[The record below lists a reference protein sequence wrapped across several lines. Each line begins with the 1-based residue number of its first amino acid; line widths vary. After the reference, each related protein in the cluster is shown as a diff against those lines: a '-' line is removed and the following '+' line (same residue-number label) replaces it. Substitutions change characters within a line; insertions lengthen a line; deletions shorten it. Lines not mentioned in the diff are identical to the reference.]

1 MSTKSLQQVY
11 QNYLQQIRYAKTGKI
26 LKIFRLLI
34 LKMRKNNIFN
44 SEKNVQNDVSI
55 EGLLRYCFTK

>member
-11 QNYLQQIRYAKTGKI
+11 QNYLQRIRYTKTGKI
-26 LKIFRLLI
+26 LKIFRLSI

-44 SEKNVQNDVSI
+44 SEKNVQNDFSI

>member
-1 MSTKSLQQVY
+1 MSTKGLQQVY
-11 QNYLQQIRYAKTGKI
+11 QNYLQQIRYTKTGKI
-26 LKIFRLLI
+26 LKIFHLLI
-34 LKMRKNNIFN
+34 LKLREDFILN